1 MARTVSG
8 AWRGALDTWAFWL
21 RTQGHAETTIR
32 ARVEHIST
40 YARSCGIESPWE
52 VTTDDLVDWIGQR
65 DWAQETRRSRRQS
78 FVLFYRWGVERRLVD
93 MSPAEALP
101 RVRAGA
107 PNPHPL
113 PARMFDRAVARVDD
127 RTALMMRLGFEVGMR
142 RGEIAQVHVRDLIQ
156 DEGGWSLLVHGKGR
170 KQRVVPLTDELSRAI
185 RTACLAGGGW
195 CFPGKIDGHMSP
207 RRVGEL
213 LGEALP
219 ETWTGHALRHGF
231 ATDLLHHGVDLR
243 TIQILLGHASLA
255 TTERYTKPR
264 DDAPREAVQALRA
277 RRAG

>member
-8 AWRGALDTWAFWL
+8 AWRGAITGWTPWL
-21 RTQGHAETTIR
+21 RAHGQAETTIR

-40 YARSCGIESPWE
+40 FARSCGVDDPWS
-52 VTTDDLVDWIGQR
+52 VTTTDIVEWAGVR

-78 FVLFYRWGVERRLVD
+78 FVMFYRWALSRGFVST
-93 MSPAEALP
+93 SPAEDLP
-101 RVRAGA
+101 RITAA
-107 PNPHPL
+107 TANPHPL
-113 PARMFDRAVARVDD
+113 PAPMFDRAVSDLD
-127 RTALMMRLGFEVGMR
+127 PRTTLMMRLGFEAGMR
-142 RGEIAQVHVRDLIQ
+142 RGEIAQVHLRDLIQ
-156 DEGGWSLLVHGKGR
+156 DDLGWSLLVHGKGR
-170 KQRVVPLTDELSRAI
+170 KDRVVPLNDSLALAI
-185 RTACLAGGGW
+185 RKACLAGGGYA
-195 CFPGKIDGHMSP
+195 FPGKINGHLSP

-219 ETWTGHALRHGF
+219 EGWTGHSLRHGF

-264 DDAPREAVQALRA
+264 DDAPREAVRALRD